1 MTDIDGLTGLAEYR
15 NGGLFIDTGVL
26 ALRDPADAV
35 REHDVA
41 STLVVEWRALTVALL
56 DRLADVLRRRLDM
69 DATSL
74 PLAKVLEGGTWAA
87 GRSIAREKRADGSPP
102 LKVISDGTVILSKPP
117 GREIMEGVTIVKHP
131 LVQHKLT
138 LIRDKNISTK
148 SFRELLKEI
157 GMLLCY
163 EVTRDLPLTNV
174 EIETPMS
181 RMMSPRLA
189 GKKLV
194 FAPILRAGVT
204 FAEGML
210 DLVPAARVAHIGL
223 YREPESFVAVE
234 YFFKAPSDLGERLV
248 IVVAPVI
255 ATANTAAAAVVRLK
269 ERGAREIRFVSML
282 ASPEGVERLRGLHPD
297 VPIWTAAI
305 DDGLDAQGFHSS
317 RLRRRRRPR
326 LWHEVIAEDEMPLPP
341 RSRGEQLLHFVDQ
354 FAKMDRLRQHL
365 GMLGRARIGIQRHR
379 GEAGDE
385 HDLDVGV
392 ELGGAAGELDAV
404 HLRHDDVGEQQL
416 EGLFPQPL
424 VGG

>member
-1 MTDIDGLTGLAEYR
+1 
-15 NGGLFIDTGVL
+15 
-26 ALRDPADAV
+26 
-35 REHDVA
+35 
-41 STLVVEWRALTVALL
+41 
-56 DRLADVLRRRLDM
+56 
-69 DATSL
+69 
-74 PLAKVLEGGTWAA
+74 
-87 GRSIAREKRADGSPP
+87 
-102 LKVISDGTVILSKPP
+102 
-117 GREIMEGVTIVKHP
+117 MEGVTIVKHP

-163 EVTRDLPLTNV
+163 EVTRDLPLIDV
-174 EIETPMS
+174 AIETPMA

-248 IVVAPVI
+248 IVVSPVI

-269 ERGAREIRFVSML
+269 ERGAKEIRFVSML
-282 ASPEGVERLRGLHPD
+282 ASPEGLERLRGLHPD

-305 DDGLDAQGFHSS
+305 DDGLDANGF
-317 RLRRRRRPR
+317 
-326 LWHEVIAEDEMPLPP
+326 ILP
-341 RSRGEQLLHFVDQ
+341 G
-354 FAKMDRLRQHL
+354 L
-365 GMLGRARIGIQRHR
+365 GD
-379 GEAGDE
+379 AGDRAY
-385 HDLDVGV
+385 GTK
-392 ELGGAAGELDAV
+392 
-404 HLRHDDVGEQQL
+404 
-416 EGLFPQPL
+416 
-424 VGG
+424 